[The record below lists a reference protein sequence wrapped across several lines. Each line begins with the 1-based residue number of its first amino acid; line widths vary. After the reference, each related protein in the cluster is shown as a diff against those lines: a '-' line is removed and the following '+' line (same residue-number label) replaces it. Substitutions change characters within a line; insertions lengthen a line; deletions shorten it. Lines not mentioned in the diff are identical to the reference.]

1 MKIIIDV
8 MGSDNGADALVT
20 GAVRALK
27 EISGLEVVLVGDS
40 GQINS
45 VLEREGAKGDSR
57 LTVVHTTEVID
68 MHDSPSLAFR
78 RKKDSS
84 MAVALNMLAAGEGD
98 AALSAGNTGAWLA
111 GSTFVVKRIKGIRR
125 PALAPALPTKA
136 GKAILVD
143 CGANVVCT
151 AEDLLQF
158 AVMGSC
164 YAHKQLGIAS
174 PRVGLINNGAEDTK
188 GTPMYVEAYQLL
200 KAAGQ
205 RGEINFVGNIEGR
218 EIAMGAADV
227 LVCDG
232 FTGNVVLKTY
242 EGLGLYLVSLLKGIF
257 KKNIFTM
264 LAAALVSGGLKD
276 LKKTMDYKEVGGAPL
291 LGIAKPVIKAH
302 GSSDPE
308 AAKSAIR
315 QACLFV
321 ESGFVGEIEKRAAE
335 WTAEKNS
342 AAAQEKE

>member
-27 EISGLEVVLVGDS
+27 EMPDIEVALVGDM
-40 GQINS
+40 GEINA
-45 VLEREGAKGDSR
+45 VLEREGAKDEKR
-57 LTVVHTTEVID
+57 LTVVGTTEVID

-84 MAVALNMLAAGEGD
+84 MSVALSMLAEGQGD

-125 PALAPALPTKA
+125 PALAPALPTKS

-158 AVMGSC
+158 AVMGYC
-164 YAHKQLGIAS
+164 YAQKQLGLKN

-188 GTPMYVEAYQLL
+188 GTPVYVEAHKLL
-200 KAAGQ
+200 KEAGD

-218 EIAMGAADV
+218 DIAMGAADV

-242 EGLGLYLVSLLKGIF
+242 EGLGMYLVQLLKGMF

-264 LAAALVSGGLKD
+264 LAAVLVSGGLKD

-291 LGIAKPVIKAH
+291 LGISKPVIKAH

-321 ESGFVGEIEKRAAE
+321 KGGFVQEIEKRAALE
-335 WTAEKNS
+335 AKKNHGGS
-342 AAAQEKE
+342 EENI

>member
-20 GAVRALK
+20 GAVRAIR
-27 EISGLEVVLVGDS
+27 EWSDIEVVLCGD
-40 GQINS
+40 QTEINA
-45 VLEREGAKGDSR
+45 VLAREGAQNDPR

-84 MAVALNMLAAGEGD
+84 MSVALNLLASGEGD

-125 PALAPALPTKA
+125 PALAPALPTKS
-136 GKAILVD
+136 GKAILID

-151 AEDLLQF
+151 EDDLLQF

-164 YAHKQLGIAS
+164 YAQKMLGIQN

-188 GTPMYVEAYQLL
+188 GTPMVIEAYKLL
-200 KAAGQ
+200 KAAGE
-205 RGEINFVGNIEGR
+205 RGEINFVGNVEGR
-218 EIAMGAADV
+218 DIALGAADV
-227 LVCDG
+227 LVTDG

-242 EGLGLYLVSLLKGIF
+242 EGLGLYLVSILKGIF
-257 KKNIFTM
+257 KKNLFTK
-264 LAAALVSGGLKD
+264 LAALMVSGGLKD

-291 LGIAKPVIKAH
+291 LGISKPVIKAH

-315 QACLFV
+315 QARLFV
-321 ESGFVGEIEKRAAE
+321 EGGFVQEIEARAAAMQTPRKTDDE
-335 WTAEKNS
+335 AEK
-342 AAAQEKE
+342 

>member
-20 GAVRALK
+20 GAVRAVR
-27 EISGLEVVLVGDS
+27 EWSDIEVVLCGDR
-40 GQINS
+40 GEIDA
-45 VLEREGAKGDSR
+45 VLAREGAQDEPR
-57 LTVVHTTEVID
+57 LSVVHTTEVID

-84 MAVALNMLAAGEGD
+84 MSVALNLLASGEGD

-125 PALAPALPTKA
+125 PALAPALPTKS
-136 GKAILVD
+136 GKAILID

-151 AEDLLQF
+151 EDDLIQF

-164 YAHKQLGIAS
+164 YAQKMLGIAN

-188 GTPMYVEAYQLL
+188 GTPMVVAAYQLL
-200 KAAGQ
+200 KEAGE
-205 RGEINFVGNIEGR
+205 RGEINFVGNVEGR
-218 EIAMGAADV
+218 DIAMGAADV

-242 EGLGLYLVSLLKGIF
+242 EGLGLYLVSLLKGMF
-257 KKNIFTM
+257 MKNVFTK
-264 LAAALVSGGLKD
+264 LAAVLVSGGLKD

-291 LGIAKPVIKAH
+291 LGVCKPVIKAH

-315 QACLFV
+315 QARLFV
-321 ESGFVGEIEKRAAE
+321 EGGFVQEIEARAASLQPRRR
-335 WTAEKNS
+335 AEAGETK
-342 AAAQEKE
+342 

>member
-20 GAVRALK
+20 GAVRAIR
-27 EISGLEVVLVGDS
+27 EWSDIEVVLCGD
-40 GQINS
+40 QTEINT
-45 VLEREGAKGDSR
+45 VLAREGAQNDPR

-84 MAVALNMLAAGEGD
+84 MSVALNLLASGEGD

-125 PALAPALPTKA
+125 PALAPALPTKS
-136 GKAILVD
+136 GKAILID

-151 AEDLLQF
+151 EDDLLQF

-164 YAHKQLGIAS
+164 YAQKMLGIRN

-188 GTPMYVEAYQLL
+188 GTPMVIEAYKLL
-200 KAAGQ
+200 KAAGE

-218 EIAMGAADV
+218 DIALGAADV
-227 LVCDG
+227 LVTDG

-242 EGLGLYLVSLLKGIF
+242 EGLGLYLVSILKGIF
-257 KKNIFTM
+257 KRNLFTK
-264 LAAALVSGGLKD
+264 LAALMVSGGLKD

-291 LGIAKPVIKAH
+291 LGISKPVIKAH

-315 QACLFV
+315 QARLFV
-321 ESGFVGEIEKRAAE
+321 EGGFVQEIEARAAAMQTRRKTDDE
-335 WTAEKNS
+335 AEK
-342 AAAQEKE
+342 

>member
-84 MAVALNMLAAGEGD
+84 MAVALNML
-98 AALSAGNTGAWLA
+98 SAGNTGAWLA

-174 PRVGLINNGAEDTK
+174 PRVGLINNGAED
-188 GTPMYVEAYQLL
+188 
-200 KAAGQ
+200 Q
-205 RGEINFVGNIEGR
+205 RAR
-218 EIAMGAADV
+218 RCM
-227 LVCDG
+227 
-232 FTGNVVLKTY
+232 
-242 EGLGLYLVSLLKGIF
+242 S
-257 KKNIFTM
+257 
-264 LAAALVSGGLKD
+264 
-276 LKKTMDYKEVGGAPL
+276 
-291 LGIAKPVIKAH
+291 KPI
-302 GSSDPE
+302 S
-308 AAKSAIR
+308 
-315 QACLFV
+315 F
-321 ESGFVGEIEKRAAE
+321 
-335 WTAEKNS
+335 
-342 AAAQEKE
+342 